1 MFTSKWCLKS
11 VPLSTTK
18 YNEKKKS
25 KLSQQIFVKLSI
37 IKQKSDHATETCHGA
52 VLTVIDD
59 DSGQNRILLNDSH
72 SVRRH
77 LHISCQGHRR
87 YSYIICLKS
96 VKLYP

>member
-1 MFTSKWCLKS
+1 MMFKKCSIVHYKIQWKEKVKIKS
-11 VPLSTTK
+11 ANFRKTID
-18 YNEKKKS
+18 N
-25 KLSQQIFVKLSI
+25 
-37 IKQKSDHATETCHGA
+37 KQKSDHATETCHGA

-59 DSGQNRILLNDSH
+59 DSGKNRILLNDSH
-72 SVRRH
+72 SVSRH